1 MRLTLSKKRTIA
13 GYAFISPF
21 LLGVLLF
28 FGYSVIMSIV
38 FSMNKITVG
47 VGGYKLQFVG
57 FDYYY
62 NALFVHAWFNRSFV
76 NSLIDLINVPLIIVF
91 SFFAAN
97 ILKQKFKG
105 RFFARAIF
113 FLPVILAAGIVM
125 KLDNMD
131 LVNQTVLHGSSQT
144 GTAADQAIK
153 AIDIK
158 RFLFSIGFATNIITY
173 ISNGVARI
181 YQIITDSGVQIL
193 VFLAALQS
201 IPKSLFEASDI
212 EGATAWEN
220 FWKITFPIMT
230 PYMLTNIVYSVIDNF
245 TSYKNQ
251 VMLAIM
257 YTAQQGEMDYSYST
271 AMAVLYFVAVAII
284 LAVTMG
290 ILSKTVYYND

>member
-1 MRLTLSKKRTIA
+1 MKLTLVKKRALI

-21 LLGVLLF
+21 LVGILLF
-28 FGYSVIMSIV
+28 FGYSLIMSIV
-38 FSMNKITVG
+38 FSMNKILISAD
-47 VGGYKLQFVG
+47 GYKLQFVG
-57 FDYYY
+57 FAYYY
-62 NALFVHAWFNRSFV
+62 NALFVHPWFNRSFV
-76 NSLIDLINVPLIIVF
+76 TSLIDLINVPLIIVF
-91 SFFAAN
+91 SFFASN
-97 ILKQKFKG
+97 ILNQKFKG

-113 FLPVILAAGIVM
+113 FLPVILGAGIVM

-131 LVNQTVLHGSSQT
+131 IISQTVLHGSSQS

-158 RFLFSIGFATNIITY
+158 RLLFSIGFATNIITY
-173 ISNGVARI
+173 ISDGVARI

-212 EGATAWEN
+212 EGATSWEN

-230 PYMLTNIVYSVIDNF
+230 PYILTNIIYSVIDNF

-251 VMLAIM
+251 VMVAIM

-271 AMAVLYFVAVAII
+271 AMAVLYFAAVAVI